1 MIYTNLDT
9 NNMYNEIK
17 KHLKNIN
24 NLDYIIDYINTQY
37 LYNLI
42 NNKEKIDLFKEFVLN
57 NKKEV

>member
-42 NNKEKIDLFKEFVLN
+42 NNKERIDLFKEFVLN